1 MHAFDVSVNQCSDFG
16 NQFENVTKNN
26 EKQNKTKQN
35 KKWCYVPTP
44 SLPIMYSSDSVYYYT
59 ILYMNC
65 TFVFIAAPL
74 TAAEKWNP
82 PRFVTKDKQIF
93 IMWDVQAMEYYKKY

>member
-16 NQFENVTKNN
+16 NQFENVIKNS
-26 EKQNKTKQN
+26 EKQN

-44 SLPIMYSSDSVYYYT
+44 SLPIMYSSDSVYYYRDA
-59 ILYMNC
+59 C
-65 TFVFIAAPL
+65 TFIFFATPL

-82 PRFVTKDKQIF
+82 PRFVRKDKQIF
-93 IMWDVQAMEYYKKY
+93 IMWDIQTMEYYTKY

>member
-16 NQFENVTKNN
+16 NQFENVTKNS

-35 KKWCYVPTP
+35 KKWCYIPTP
-44 SLPIMYSSDSVYYYT
+44 SLSIMYLSDSVYYYRDT
-59 ILYMNC
+59 C
-65 TFVFIAAPL
+65 TFMVFAAPL

-82 PRFVTKDKQIF
+82 PRFVRKDKQIF
-93 IMWDVQAMEYYKKY
+93 IMWDIQTMEYYTKY